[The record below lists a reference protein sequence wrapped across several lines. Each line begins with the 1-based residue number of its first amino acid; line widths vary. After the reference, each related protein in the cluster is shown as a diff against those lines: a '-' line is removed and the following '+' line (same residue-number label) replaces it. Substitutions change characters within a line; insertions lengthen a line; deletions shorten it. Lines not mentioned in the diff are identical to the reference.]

1 MSDRIF
7 GGFGVLLAV
16 FYAWA
21 ALQTE
26 ESFLSDAVG
35 PKAFPIIIAVILG
48 ISSLVIALRPD
59 PEPVWPPL
67 ARLAEIGAAVV
78 VMVLYAQFLPEIGFI
93 IATALAAMY
102 LTWRL
107 GSPILQSVL
116 IGALTSLAIYF
127 IFHAVLGLSLAR
139 GPLDVYVDAVVDPV
153 ISGIGKFFAL
163 FGGGGAEEALPDA
176 SDAIGTGD

>member
-35 PKAFPIIIAVILG
+35 PKAFPVIIAIILG
-48 ISSLVIALRPD
+48 LSSAVIALRPD

-67 ARLAEIGAAVV
+67 ARLAEIGAAAV
-78 VMVLYAQFLPEIGFI
+78 VMILYAQFLPEAGFI

-107 GSPILQSVL
+107 GSPVVQSVV
-116 IGALTSLAIYF
+116 IGALTALVIYI

-139 GPLDVYVDAVVDPV
+139 GPLDAYVDAVVDPV
-153 ISGIGKFFAL
+153 LGAIGAFFEM
-163 FGGGGAEEALPDA
+163 FGGSGAEEAAPEA
-176 SDAIGTGD
+176 TGATGAGD

>member
-7 GGFGVLLAV
+7 GGFGVLLAI

-35 PKAFPIIIAVILG
+35 PKAFPVIIAVILG
-48 ISSLVIALRPD
+48 LASAVIALRPD

-67 ARLAEIGAAVV
+67 TRLAEIGAAAV
-78 VMVLYAQFLPEIGFI
+78 VMILYAQFLPEAGFI
-93 IATALAAMY
+93 IATALAATY

-107 GSPILQSVL
+107 GSPVIQSVL
-116 IGALTSLAIYF
+116 IGALTALGIYI

-139 GPLDVYVDAVVDPV
+139 GPLDPFVDAVVDPV
-153 ISGIGKFFAL
+153 LSGIGKFFAL
-163 FGGGGAEEALPDA
+163 FGGGAEEIAPEA
-176 SDAIGTGD
+176 TGATGAGD